1 MAALNKPARALAALA
16 ALALTTSPSFAASAS
31 WDLKMTGANEAPTP
45 GDPNAGGTAKISI
58 DESTGF
64 LCYELTTTGLN
75 ATMAHIH
82 KGAKGAG
89 GGVAVPLA
97 APKDGATKAC
107 TTIDPALAKAILAD
121 PSGYYVNVHSDKFP
135 GGAIRAQLAG

>member
-1 MAALNKPARALAALA
+1 MASHIKSALALAALA
-16 ALALTTSPSFAASAS
+16 AFTATPALATKTT
-31 WDLKMTGANEAPTP
+31 WDVKLSGANETP
-45 GDPNAGGTAKISI
+45 AGDPAGSGMAKVSI
-58 DESTGF
+58 DDATNE
-64 LCYELTTTGLN
+64 LCYDVTTSGIN

-107 TTIDPALAKAILAD
+107 TTIDAGLAKAILAD
-121 PSGYYVNVHSDKFP
+121 PAGYYVNVHSDKFP
-135 GGAIRAQLAG
+135 GGALRAQLAG